1 MSSRIGKLKAEDEMK
16 WIVVAGPSNTGKT
29 YTLAEVVIELT
40 KRGGVL
46 VPPSAMPVWNAVVE
60 SYYDAT
66 YELSYASKKI
76 FVVTGGDSPWD
87 VESGFDKA
95 KAAKADVL
103 VSASRSKSG
112 SGHLAAIN
120 ARISQSVEPYFIA
133 ALEHDKPLQP
143 RIRANRV
150 GQIIDLI

>member
-46 VPPSAMPVWNAVVE
+46 VSPSAMPVWNA
-60 SYYDAT
+60 SFGKYDDGEF
-66 YELSYASKKI
+66 ELSYGTQTI
-76 FVVTGGDSPWD
+76 RVITNGDLPSD
-87 VESGFDKA
+87 VANGFDNA
-95 KAAKADVL
+95 KAANVDVL
-103 VSASRSKSG
+103 ISASRSRSG
-112 SGHLAAIN
+112 CGHLLAIN

-143 RIRANRV
+143 QIRANRV